1 MKLTRRVLDRIA
13 APVDFVYPW
22 KNQQL
27 AKNLLE
33 FMMAQNGI
41 GLAAP
46 QVGISKRVFVMKI
59 GVRSW
64 ACFNPEITESG
75 DDFTN
80 FDEGCLSFPGDQ
92 CTISRPNAILVRYQ
106 TATGDIVNE
115 ELLGLASRCFQHEL
129 DHLDGITMHDRKAH
143 HAV

>member
-22 KNQQL
+22 KNERL

-33 FMMAQNGI
+33 FMMTQNGI

-46 QVGISKRVFVMKI
+46 QVGISKRAFVMKI

-92 CTISRPNAILVRYQ
+92 CTISRPNTIKVRYR
-106 TATGDIVNE
+106 TAPGDIVQE

-129 DHLDGITMHDRKAH
+129 DHLDGITMHDRKAY